1 MEVAARPKKEEEM
14 RKLQLNSFGVKRYT
28 TVPSVLLMELY
39 QTGVTREEML
49 VLIYLFDKC
58 WGNKTVCHPSVGK
71 MAQKL
76 GYKIDPSG
84 KCTSVKRLLKSLQKK
99 GYVEIEKRG
108 IRKSNQYDLAPCLT
122 KCGIIEKRMDE
133 KLRADAEALKQDV
146 LHDI

>member
-1 MEVAARPKKEEEM
+1 M
-14 RKLQLNSFGVKRYT
+14 RKLQLNSFGVKKYT

-39 QTGVTREEML
+39 QTGVTREEAL

-58 WGNKTVCHPSVGK
+58 WGNKTACHPSVGK

-76 GYKIDPSG
+76 GYKVDQTG
-84 KCTSVKRLLKSLQKK
+84 KCTSVKRLLKSLQEK
-99 GYVEIEKRG
+99 GYIEITKRG
-108 IRKSNQYDLAPCLT
+108 LQKSNQYDLAPCLT

-133 KLRADAEALKQDV
+133 KLRTKAEAIIQDI